1 MKQKNFYERM
11 RAYMESLKVIICRSC
26 GDYAQDEVDAEL
38 IDNVHWDKIS
48 GGVHKRQSGYSL
60 YGYIPYDMAEKL
72 SIKCSGR
79 HNWGYNDAKVCI
91 QASNNKGEYRKGY
104 NYLVKQAGPKP
115 QSDISIGRPDGQ
127 GPCTKKILFLLKERE
142 VVERGEL
149 REEIVELGYQRNTFC
164 NAMRALV
171 KQGKIVLI
179 GPPQSCHQKVSL
191 NSNA

>member
-1 MKQKNFYERM
+1 
-11 RAYMESLKVIICRSC
+11 MESLKVIICRSC

-38 IDNVHWDKIS
+38 
-48 GGVHKRQSGYSL
+48 
-60 YGYIPYDMAEKL
+60 
-72 SIKCSGR
+72 
-79 HNWGYNDAKVCI
+79 
-91 QASNNKGEYRKGY
+91 
-104 NYLVKQAGPKP
+104 YLVKQAGPKP